1 MVLFM
6 GLIASVFGVGQQPL
20 LPKTAAPVAAAASK
34 VSNVNL
40 IQHLIDLKVSKM
52 VLETC
57 M

>member
-6 GLIASVFGVGQQPL
+6 GLIASVFCVGQQPL

-52 VLETC
+52 ILETC